1 MVWLTGDSLGGSMV
15 WIKRA
20 VAVCALCGIV
30 TWSWAQSEADET
42 AAVATL
48 EGFFQAFSVEHYPN
62 PKIHDWITEDFL
74 IFEMGEAF
82 DWPRFQA
89 FLDSAGYANW
99 VSTDWRFSDLRVS
112 VSPGSAHISYVN
124 EGEFIYPDPADAT
137 QMLREQNV
145 WLESVYL
152 VKEGARYKIKFLQS
166 DNVTRT
172 VEPLP

>member
-1 MVWLTGDSLGGSMV
+1 MV
-15 WIKRA
+15 WIKKAA
-20 VAVCALCGIV
+20 VFWMLCGMV
-30 TWSWAQSEADET
+30 TWSWAQSEADEA

-48 EGFFQAFSVEHYPN
+48 EGFFQALSVEHYPN
-62 PKIHDWITEDFL
+62 PKIHDWVTEDFL

-124 EGEFIYPDPADAT
+124 KGEFIYPDPADAT
-137 QMLREQNV
+137 QMLREQNM

-152 VKEGARYKIKFLQS
+152 VKEGTRYKIKFLQS

-172 VEPLP
+172 LEPLP